1 MAIHSQSV
9 KTGFFTGNGT
19 ERTYPFNFKI
29 FQPSD
34 VLVYTAKADT
44 PDEMKLAFGEEY
56 EVTKNPD
63 QENNAG
69 GTVTLKNPLPTGS
82 RMIIVSGLAYTQP
95 TTFTNQGG
103 FYPQVLNGSL
113 DRQLILS
120 LQILDRLR
128 RTLHQPITSDKE
140 LNLAIPNPEPK
151 SGLSWSEDG
160 TRIVNND
167 YPQQVEQ
174 FQQDVRGY
182 EKQVGTFNGTVEEFN
197 KTLGESKKEFTDQ
210 SDRFRLSVDNLNTA
224 FSERSAEVKE
234 KARQIEEYVFNE
246 SGRTSLSIA
255 DLYAQLGAIT
265 QDGGYSNIPDESG
278 VSERFLRDM
287 QLYFGY
293 SAYSKL
299 PDESGV
305 SENFLAQLS
314 NYFGKPYTHQDSK
327 QDGVSENFLNEL
339 RKYLGVKQP

>member
-1 MAIHSQSV
+1 MAIHYESV
-9 KTGFFTGNGT
+9 KTGFFIGDGG
-19 ERTYPFNFKI
+19 ERTYPFSFKI
-29 FQPSD
+29 FNPAD
-34 VLVYTAKADT
+34 VAVYTSNKAGT
-44 PDEMKLAFGEEY
+44 DEVKLAFGEEY
-56 EVTKNPD
+56 TVSRNANQDTNP
-63 QENNAG
+63 G
-69 GTVTLKNPLPTGS
+69 GSITLVNPLPEGR
-82 RMIIVSGLAYTQP
+82 RMIIVSGWSYTQP

-103 FYPQVLNGSL
+103 FYPQVLNACL
-113 DRQLILS
+113 DRQLILT

-174 FQQDVRGY
+174 FQQDVREY
-182 EKQVGTFNGTVEEFN
+182 EKQVGAFSGTVTEFN
-197 KTLGESKKEFTDQ
+197 KTLGESKKEFSEQ
-210 SDRFRLSVDNLNTA
+210 SDRFRLSVDNLNAA
-224 FSERSAEVKE
+224 FSERSAEVRE

-314 NYFGKPYTHQDSK
+314 NYFGKPYTRQDSK

>member
-9 KTGFFTGNGT
+9 KTGFFTGNGS

-29 FQPSD
+29 FHPSD
-34 VLVYTAKADT
+34 VLVYTARADT

-151 SGLSWSEDG
+151 SGLSWSADG

-167 YPQQVEQ
+167 YPLQVEQ

-197 KTLGESKKEFTDQ
+197 KTLGESKKEFADQ

>member
-1 MAIHSQSV
+1 MAIHYESV
-9 KTGFFTGNGT
+9 KTGFFIGDGG

-29 FQPSD
+29 FNPAD
-34 VLVYTAKADT
+34 VAVYTSNKAGT
-44 PDEMKLAFGEEY
+44 DEVKLAFGEEY
-56 EVTKNPD
+56 TVSRNANQDTNP
-63 QENNAG
+63 G
-69 GTVTLKNPLPTGS
+69 GSITLVNPLPEGR
-82 RMIIVSGLAYTQP
+82 RMIIVSGWSYTQP

-103 FYPQVLNGSL
+103 FYPQVLNACL
-113 DRQLILS
+113 DRQLILT

-128 RTLHQPITSDKE
+128 RTLHQPITSDKK

-182 EKQVGTFNGTVEEFN
+182 EKQVGAFSGTVTEFN
-197 KTLGESKKEFTDQ
+197 KTLDESKKEFADQ
-210 SDRFRLSVDNLNTA
+210 SDRFRLSVDNLNAA
-224 FSERSAEVKE
+224 FSERSAEVRE

-265 QDGGYSNIPDESG
+265 QDGRYSNIPDESG

-299 PDESGV
+299 PDGSGV

-314 NYFGKPYTHQDSK
+314 NYFGEPYTHQDSK

>member
-9 KTGFFTGNGT
+9 KTGFFIGNGG
-19 ERTYPFNFKI
+19 ERTYPFSFKI
-29 FQPSD
+29 FTLAD
-34 VLVYTAKADT
+34 VAVYTSNKAGT
-44 PDEMKLAFGEEY
+44 DEVKLAFGEEY
-56 EVTKNPD
+56 TVSKNANQDTNP
-63 QENNAG
+63 G
-69 GTVTLKNPLPTGS
+69 GSITLVNPLPEGR
-82 RMIIVSGLAYTQP
+82 RMIIVSGWSYTQP

-113 DRQLILS
+113 DRQLILT
-120 LQILDRLR
+120 LQLLDRLR

-151 SGLSWSEDG
+151 SGLSWSADG

-278 VSERFLRDM
+278 VSE
-287 QLYFGY
+287 
-293 SAYSKL
+293 
-299 PDESGV
+299 
-305 SENFLAQLS
+305 NFLAQLS

>member
-234 KARQIEEYVFNE
+234 MARQIEEYVFNE

-265 QDGGYSNIPDESG
+265 QDGGYSSIPDESG

>member
-1 MAIHSQSV
+1 MAIHYESV
-9 KTGFFTGNGT
+9 KTGFFIGDGG
-19 ERTYPFNFKI
+19 ERTYPFSFKI
-29 FQPSD
+29 FNPAD
-34 VLVYTAKADT
+34 VAVYTSNKAGT
-44 PDEMKLAFGEEY
+44 DEVKLAFGEEY
-56 EVTKNPD
+56 TVSRNANQDTNP
-63 QENNAG
+63 G
-69 GTVTLKNPLPTGS
+69 GSITLVNPLPEGR
-82 RMIIVSGLAYTQP
+82 RMIIVSGWSYTQP

-103 FYPQVLNGSL
+103 FYPQVLNACL
-113 DRQLILS
+113 DRQLILT

-182 EKQVGTFNGTVEEFN
+182 EKQVGAFSDTVTEFN
-197 KTLGESKKEFTDQ
+197 KTLDESKKEFADQ
-210 SDRFRLSVDNLNTA
+210 SDRFRLSVDNLNAA
-224 FSERSAEVKE
+224 FSERSAEVRE

-314 NYFGKPYTHQDSK
+314 NYFGKPYTHRDSK
-327 QDGVSENFLNEL
+327 QDGVSESFLNEL
-339 RKYLGVKQP
+339 RKYLGVKQL

>member
-151 SGLSWSEDG
+151 SGLSWSADG

-327 QDGVSENFLNEL
+327 QNGVSENFLNEL

>member
-1 MAIHSQSV
+1 MAIHYESV
-9 KTGFFTGNGT
+9 KTGFFIGDGG
-19 ERTYPFNFKI
+19 ERTYPFSFKI
-29 FQPSD
+29 FNPAD
-34 VLVYTAKADT
+34 VAVYTSNKAGT
-44 PDEMKLAFGEEY
+44 DEVKLAFGEEY
-56 EVTKNPD
+56 TVSKNANQDTNP
-63 QENNAG
+63 G
-69 GTVTLKNPLPTGS
+69 GSITLVNPLPEGR
-82 RMIIVSGLAYTQP
+82 RMIIVSGWSYTQP

-103 FYPQVLNGSL
+103 FYPQVLNACL
-113 DRQLILS
+113 DRQLILT
-120 LQILDRLR
+120 LQLLDRLR

-140 LNLAIPNPEPK
+140 INLAIPNPEPK

-167 YPQQVEQ
+167 YPQQVEK
-174 FQQDVRGY
+174 FQQDVLGY
-182 EKQVGTFNGTVEEFN
+182 EKQVGAFSGTVTEFN
-197 KTLGESKKEFTDQ
+197 KTLGESKKEFAEQ
-210 SDRFRLSVDNLNTA
+210 SDRFRLSVDNLNAA
-224 FSERSAEVKE
+224 FSERSAEVRE

-314 NYFGKPYTHQDSK
+314 NYFGKPYTRQDSK

>member
-151 SGLSWSEDG
+151 SGLSWSADG

-182 EKQVGTFNGTVEEFN
+182 EKQVGTFSGTVEEFN
-197 KTLGESKKEFTDQ
+197 KTLGESKKEFADQ

-278 VSERFLRDM
+278 VSDRFLRDM

>member
-151 SGLSWSEDG
+151 SGLSWSADG

-197 KTLGESKKEFTDQ
+197 KTLGESKKAFADQ

-305 SENFLAQLS
+305 SEYFLAQLS
-314 NYFGKPYTHQDSK
+314 NYFGKQYTHQDSK

>member
-1 MAIHSQSV
+1 MAIHYESV
-9 KTGFFTGNGT
+9 KTGFFIGDGG
-19 ERTYPFNFKI
+19 ERTYPFSFKI
-29 FQPSD
+29 FNPAD
-34 VLVYTAKADT
+34 VAVYTSNKAGT
-44 PDEMKLAFGEEY
+44 DEVKLAFGEEY
-56 EVTKNPD
+56 TVSRNANQDTNP
-63 QENNAG
+63 G
-69 GTVTLKNPLPTGS
+69 GSITLVNPLPEGR
-82 RMIIVSGLAYTQP
+82 RMIIVSGWSYTQP

-103 FYPQVLNGSL
+103 FYPQVLNACL
-113 DRQLILS
+113 DRQLILT

-167 YPQQVEQ
+167 YPQQVEK

-182 EKQVGTFNGTVEEFN
+182 EKQVGTFNGTVTEFN
-197 KTLGESKKEFTDQ
+197 KTLGESKKEFADQ
-210 SDRFRLSVDNLNTA
+210 SDRFRLSVDNLNAA
-224 FSERSAEVKE
+224 FSERSAEVRE

-265 QDGGYSNIPDESG
+265 QDGRYSNIPDESG

-287 QLYFGY
+287 QLYFGH

-314 NYFGKPYTHQDSK
+314 NYFGEPYTHQDSK

-339 RKYLGVKQP
+339 RKYLGVK

>member
-1 MAIHSQSV
+1 MAIHYESV
-9 KTGFFTGNGT
+9 KTGFFIGDGG
-19 ERTYPFNFKI
+19 ERTYPFSFKI
-29 FQPSD
+29 FNPAD
-34 VLVYTAKADT
+34 VAVYTSNKAGT
-44 PDEMKLAFGEEY
+44 DEVKLAFGEEY
-56 EVTKNPD
+56 TVSRNANQDTNP
-63 QENNAG
+63 G
-69 GTVTLKNPLPTGS
+69 GSITLVNPLPEGR
-82 RMIIVSGLAYTQP
+82 RMIIVSGWSYTQP

-103 FYPQVLNGSL
+103 FYPQVLNACL
-113 DRQLILS
+113 DRQLILT

-167 YPQQVEQ
+167 YPQQVEK

-182 EKQVGTFNGTVEEFN
+182 EKQVGAFSGTVTEFN
-197 KTLGESKKEFTDQ
+197 KTLDDSKKEFADQ
-210 SDRFRLSVDNLNTA
+210 SDRFRLSVDNLNAA
-224 FSERSAEVKE
+224 FSERSAEVQE
-234 KARQIEEYVFNE
+234 KARQIKEYVFNE

-314 NYFGKPYTHQDSK
+314 NYFGKPYTHRDSK

-339 RKYLGVKQP
+339 RKYLGVKQL

>member
-34 VLVYTAKADT
+34 VLVYTARADT
-44 PDEMKLAFGEEY
+44 PEEMKLAFGEEY

-151 SGLSWSEDG
+151 SGLSWSADG

-197 KTLGESKKEFTDQ
+197 KTLGESKKEFADQ

>member
-1 MAIHSQSV
+1 MAIHYESV
-9 KTGFFTGNGT
+9 KTGFFIGDGG
-19 ERTYPFNFKI
+19 ERTYPFSFKI
-29 FQPSD
+29 FNPAD
-34 VLVYTAKADT
+34 VAVYTSNKAGT
-44 PDEMKLAFGEEY
+44 DEVKLAFGEEY
-56 EVTKNPD
+56 TVSRNANQDTNP
-63 QENNAG
+63 G
-69 GTVTLKNPLPTGS
+69 GSITLVNPLPEGR
-82 RMIIVSGLAYTQP
+82 RMIIVSGWSYTQP

-103 FYPQVLNGSL
+103 FYPQVLNACL
-113 DRQLILS
+113 DRQLILT

-128 RTLHQPITSDKE
+128 RTLHQPITSDKK

-167 YPQQVEQ
+167 YPQQVEK

-182 EKQVGTFNGTVEEFN
+182 EKQVGAFSGTVTEFN
-197 KTLGESKKEFTDQ
+197 KTLGESKKEFADQ
-210 SDRFRLSVDNLNTA
+210 SDRFRLSVDNLNAA
-224 FSERSAEVKE
+224 FAERSAEVRE

-265 QDGGYSNIPDESG
+265 QEGGYSNIPDESG

-314 NYFGKPYTHQDSK
+314 NYFGKPYTHRDSK
-327 QDGVSENFLNEL
+327 QDGVSESFLNEL
-339 RKYLGVKQP
+339 RKYLGVKQL

>member
-151 SGLSWSEDG
+151 SGLSWSADG

-197 KTLGESKKEFTDQ
+197 KTLGESKKEFADQ

-224 FSERSAEVKE
+224 FSERSAEVRE

>member
-1 MAIHSQSV
+1 MAIHYESV
-9 KTGFFTGNGT
+9 KTGFFFGNGG

-29 FQPSD
+29 FNPAD
-34 VLVYTAKADT
+34 VAVYTSNKAGT
-44 PDEMKLAFGEEY
+44 DEVKLAFGEEY
-56 EVTKNPD
+56 TVSRNANQDTNP
-63 QENNAG
+63 G
-69 GTVTLKNPLPTGS
+69 GSITLVNPLPEGR
-82 RMIIVSGLAYTQP
+82 RMIIVSGWSYTQP

-103 FYPQVLNGSL
+103 FYPQVLNACL
-113 DRQLILS
+113 DRQLILT
-120 LQILDRLR
+120 LQLLDRLS
-128 RTLHQPITSDKE
+128 RTLHQPITSDKK

-174 FQQDVRGY
+174 FKQDVRGY
-182 EKQVGTFNGTVEEFN
+182 EKQVGAFSGTVTEFN
-197 KTLGESKKEFTDQ
+197 KTLGESKKEFAEQ
-210 SDRFRLSVDNLNTA
+210 SDRFRLSVDNLNAA
-224 FSERSAEVKE
+224 FSERSAEVRE

-265 QDGGYSNIPDESG
+265 QEGGYSNIPDESG

-314 NYFGKPYTHQDSK
+314 NYFGKPYTHRDSK
-327 QDGVSENFLNEL
+327 QDGVSESFLNEL
-339 RKYLGVKQP
+339 RKYLGVKQL

>member
-1 MAIHSQSV
+1 MAIHYESV
-9 KTGFFTGNGT
+9 KTGFFIGDGG
-19 ERTYPFNFKI
+19 ERTYPFSFKI
-29 FQPSD
+29 FNPAD
-34 VLVYTAKADT
+34 VAVYTSNKAGT
-44 PDEMKLAFGEEY
+44 DEVKLAFGEEY
-56 EVTKNPD
+56 TVSRNANQDTNP
-63 QENNAG
+63 G
-69 GTVTLKNPLPTGS
+69 GSITLVNPLPEGR
-82 RMIIVSGLAYTQP
+82 RMIIVSGWSYTQP

-103 FYPQVLNGSL
+103 FYPQVLNACL
-113 DRQLILS
+113 DRQLILT

-182 EKQVGTFNGTVEEFN
+182 EEQVGAFNGTVDEFN
-197 KTLGESKKEFTDQ
+197 KTLDDSKKEFAEQ
-210 SDRFRLSVDNLNTA
+210 SNQFRLSVDNLNAA
-224 FSERSAEVKE
+224 FIERSAEVRE

-246 SGRTSLSIA
+246 LGRTSLSIA

-314 NYFGKPYTHQDSK
+314 NYFGEPYTHQDSK

-339 RKYLGVKQP
+339 RKYLGVK

>member
-151 SGLSWSEDG
+151 SGLSWSADG

-197 KTLGESKKEFTDQ
+197 KTLGESKKAFADQ

>member
-9 KTGFFTGNGT
+9 KTGFFIGDGG
-19 ERTYPFNFKI
+19 ERTYPFSFKI
-29 FQPSD
+29 FNPAD
-34 VLVYTAKADT
+34 VAVYTSNKAGT
-44 PDEMKLAFGEEY
+44 DEVKLAFGEEY
-56 EVTKNPD
+56 TVSKNANQDTNP
-63 QENNAG
+63 G
-69 GTVTLKNPLPTGS
+69 GSITLIDPLPEGR
-82 RMIIVSGLAYTQP
+82 RMIIVSGWIYTQP

-103 FYPQVLNGSL
+103 FYPQVLNASL
-113 DRQLILS
+113 DRQLILT
-120 LQILDRLR
+120 LQLLDRLR
-128 RTLHQPITSDKE
+128 RTLHQPITSDKKI
-140 LNLAIPNPEPK
+140 NLAIPNPEPK
-151 SGLSWSEDG
+151 SGLSWSADG

-197 KTLGESKKEFTDQ
+197 KTLGESKKEFADQ
-210 SDRFRLSVDNLNTA
+210 SDRFRLSVDNLNAA
-224 FSERSAEVKE
+224 FSERSAEVQE

-246 SGRTSLSIA
+246 SGRVNLSIS
-255 DLYAQLGAIT
+255 DLFTQLGAIT

>member
-151 SGLSWSEDG
+151 SGLSWSADG

-197 KTLGESKKEFTDQ
+197 KTLGESKKAFADQ

-314 NYFGKPYTHQDSK
+314 NYFGKQYTHQDSK

>member
-151 SGLSWSEDG
+151 SGLSWSADG
-160 TRIVNND
+160 TRIVNNN

-197 KTLGESKKEFTDQ
+197 KTLGESKKEFADQ

-287 QLYFGY
+287 QLYFGH

-314 NYFGKPYTHQDSK
+314 NYFGKPYTRQDSK
-327 QDGVSENFLNEL
+327 KDSISDNFLNEL

>member
-1 MAIHSQSV
+1 MAIHYESV
-9 KTGFFTGNGT
+9 KTGFFIGDGG
-19 ERTYPFNFKI
+19 ERTYPFSFKI
-29 FQPSD
+29 FNPAD
-34 VLVYTAKADT
+34 VAVYTSNKAGT
-44 PDEMKLAFGEEY
+44 DEVKLAFGEEY
-56 EVTKNPD
+56 TVSRNANQDTNP
-63 QENNAG
+63 G
-69 GTVTLKNPLPTGS
+69 GSITLVNPLPEGR
-82 RMIIVSGLAYTQP
+82 RMIIVSGWSYTQP

-103 FYPQVLNGSL
+103 FYPQVLNACL
-113 DRQLILS
+113 DRQLILT

-182 EKQVGTFNGTVEEFN
+182 EKQVGAFNDTVEEFS
-197 KTLGESKKEFTDQ
+197 KTLGESKKEFADQ
-210 SDRFRLSVDNLNTA
+210 SDRFRLSVDNLNAA
-224 FSERSAEVKE
+224 FSERSAEVRE
-234 KARQIEEYVFNE
+234 KARQIEEYVLNE

-314 NYFGKPYTHQDSK
+314 NYFGKPYTHRDSK

-339 RKYLGVKQP
+339 RKYLGVKQL

>member
-34 VLVYTAKADT
+34 VLVYTARADT

-151 SGLSWSEDG
+151 SGLSWSADG

-327 QDGVSENFLNEL
+327 QNGVSENFLNEL

>member
-9 KTGFFTGNGT
+9 KTGFFIGNGR
-19 ERTYPFNFKI
+19 ERTYPFNFRI
-29 FQPSD
+29 FNPAD
-34 VLVYTAKADT
+34 VAVYTSNKAGT
-44 PDEMKLAFGEEY
+44 DEVKLAFGEEY
-56 EVTKNPD
+56 TVSR
-63 QENNAG
+63 NANQDTGPG
-69 GTVTLKNPLPTGS
+69 GSITLANPLPEGR
-82 RMIIVSGLAYTQP
+82 RMIIVSGVSYTQP

-113 DRQLILS
+113 DRQTILS
-120 LQILDRLR
+120 LQIFDRLQ
-128 RTLHQPITSDKE
+128 RTLHQPVTSDKK

-151 SGLSWSEDG
+151 SGLSWSADG

-167 YPQQVEQ
+167 YPQQVEK

-182 EKQVGTFNGTVEEFN
+182 EKQVGAFSDTVTEFN
-197 KTLGESKKEFTDQ
+197 KTLGESQKEFAEQ
-210 SDRFRLSVDNLNTA
+210 SDRFRLSVNNLNAA
-224 FSERSAEVKE
+224 FSERSAEVRE

-265 QDGGYSNIPDESG
+265 QDGRYSNIPDESG

-287 QLYFGY
+287 QLYFGD

-314 NYFGKPYTHQDSK
+314 NYFGEPYTHQDSK

>member
-9 KTGFFTGNGT
+9 KTGFFTGNGS

-34 VLVYTAKADT
+34 VLVYTAKADA

-120 LQILDRLR
+120 LQILDRLH

-151 SGLSWSEDG
+151 SGLSWSADG

-197 KTLGESKKEFTDQ
+197 KTLGESKKEFADQ

-255 DLYAQLGAIT
+255 DLYSQLGAIT

-327 QDGVSENFLNEL
+327 QNGVSENFLNEL

>member
-1 MAIHSQSV
+1 MAIHYESV
-9 KTGFFTGNGT
+9 KTGFFIGDGG
-19 ERTYPFNFKI
+19 ERTYPFSFKI
-29 FQPSD
+29 FNPAD
-34 VLVYTAKADT
+34 VAVYTSNKAGT
-44 PDEMKLAFGEEY
+44 DEVKLAFGEEY
-56 EVTKNPD
+56 TVSKNANQDTNP
-63 QENNAG
+63 G
-69 GTVTLKNPLPTGS
+69 GSITLVNPLPEGR
-82 RMIIVSGLAYTQP
+82 RMIIVSGWSYTQP

-103 FYPQVLNGSL
+103 FYPQVLNACL
-113 DRQLILS
+113 DRQLILT
-120 LQILDRLR
+120 LQLLDRLR

-140 LNLAIPNPEPK
+140 INLAIPNPEPK

-167 YPQQVEQ
+167 YPQQVEK

-182 EKQVGTFNGTVEEFN
+182 EKQVGAFSGTVEEFS
-197 KTLGESKKEFTDQ
+197 KTLGESKKEFADQ
-210 SDRFRLSVDNLNTA
+210 SDRFRLSVDNLNAA
-224 FSERSAEVKE
+224 FSERSAEVRE

-314 NYFGKPYTHQDSK
+314 NYFGKPYTRQDSK

>member
-1 MAIHSQSV
+1 MAIHYESV
-9 KTGFFTGNGT
+9 KTGFFIGDGG
-19 ERTYPFNFKI
+19 ERTYPFSFKI
-29 FQPSD
+29 FNPAD
-34 VLVYTAKADT
+34 VAVYTSNKAGT
-44 PDEMKLAFGEEY
+44 DEVKLAFGEEY
-56 EVTKNPD
+56 TVSRNANQDTNP
-63 QENNAG
+63 G
-69 GTVTLKNPLPTGS
+69 GSITLVNPLPEGR
-82 RMIIVSGLAYTQP
+82 RMIIVSGWSYTQP

-103 FYPQVLNGSL
+103 FYPQVLNACL
-113 DRQLILS
+113 DRQLILT

-174 FQQDVRGY
+174 FKQDVRGY
-182 EKQVGTFNGTVEEFN
+182 EKQVGAFSGTVTEFN
-197 KTLGESKKEFTDQ
+197 KTLDDSKKEFAEQ
-210 SDRFRLSVDNLNTA
+210 SNQFRLSVDNLNAA
-224 FSERSAEVKE
+224 FIERSAEVRE

-246 SGRTSLSIA
+246 LGRTSLSIA

-314 NYFGKPYTHQDSK
+314 NYFGEPYTHQDSK

-339 RKYLGVKQP
+339 RKYLGVK

>member
-9 KTGFFTGNGT
+9 KTGFFTGNGS

-69 GTVTLKNPLPTGS
+69 GTVTLKKPLPTGS

-151 SGLSWSEDG
+151 SGLSWSADG
-160 TRIVNND
+160 TRIVNNN

-197 KTLGESKKEFTDQ
+197 KTLGESKKAFADQ

-224 FSERSAEVKE
+224 FSERSAEVRE

>member
-1 MAIHSQSV
+1 MAIHYESV
-9 KTGFFTGNGT
+9 KTGFFIGDSG
-19 ERTYPFNFKI
+19 ERTYPFSFKI
-29 FQPSD
+29 FNPAD
-34 VLVYTAKADT
+34 VAVYTSNKAGT
-44 PDEMKLAFGEEY
+44 DEVKLAFGEEY
-56 EVTKNPD
+56 TVSRNANQDTNP
-63 QENNAG
+63 G
-69 GTVTLKNPLPTGS
+69 GSITLVNPLPEGR
-82 RMIIVSGLAYTQP
+82 RMIIVSGWSYTQP

-103 FYPQVLNGSL
+103 FYPQVLNACL
-113 DRQLILS
+113 DRQLILT

-182 EKQVGTFNGTVEEFN
+182 EEQVGAFNGTVDEFN
-197 KTLGESKKEFTDQ
+197 KTLDDSKKEFAEQ
-210 SDRFRLSVDNLNTA
+210 SNQFRLSVDNLNAA
-224 FSERSAEVKE
+224 FIERSAEVRE

-265 QDGGYSNIPDESG
+265 QDGRYSNIPDESG

-287 QLYFGY
+287 QLYFGD

-314 NYFGKPYTHQDSK
+314 NYFGEPYTHQDSK

>member
-1 MAIHSQSV
+1 MAIHYESV
-9 KTGFFTGNGT
+9 KTGFFIGDGG
-19 ERTYPFNFKI
+19 ERTYPFSFKI
-29 FQPSD
+29 FNPAD
-34 VLVYTAKADT
+34 VAVYTSNKAGT
-44 PDEMKLAFGEEY
+44 DEVKLAFGEEY
-56 EVTKNPD
+56 TVSRNANQDTNP
-63 QENNAG
+63 G
-69 GTVTLKNPLPTGS
+69 GSITLVNPLPEGR
-82 RMIIVSGLAYTQP
+82 RMIIVSGWSYTQP

-103 FYPQVLNGSL
+103 FYPQVLNACL
-113 DRQLILS
+113 DRQLILT

-140 LNLAIPNPEPK
+140 LNLANPNPEPK

-174 FQQDVRGY
+174 FKQDVRGY
-182 EKQVGTFNGTVEEFN
+182 EKQVGAFSGTVTEFN
-197 KTLGESKKEFTDQ
+197 KTLDDSKKEFAEQ
-210 SDRFRLSVDNLNTA
+210 SNQFRLSVDNLNAA
-224 FSERSAEVKE
+224 FIERSAEVRE

-246 SGRTSLSIA
+246 LGRTSLSIA

-314 NYFGKPYTHQDSK
+314 NYFGEPYTHQDSK

-339 RKYLGVKQP
+339 RKYLGVK

>member
-9 KTGFFTGNGT
+9 KTGFFTGNGS

-29 FQPSD
+29 FHPSD
-34 VLVYTAKADT
+34 VLVYIARADT
-44 PDEMKLAFGEEY
+44 PEEMKLAFGEEY

-103 FYPQVLNGSL
+103 FYPQVLNASL
-113 DRQLILS
+113 DRQLILT
-120 LQILDRLR
+120 LQLLDRLR
-128 RTLHQPITSDKE
+128 RTLHQPITSDKKI
-140 LNLAIPNPEPK
+140 NLAIPNPEPK

-182 EKQVGTFNGTVEEFN
+182 EKQVGAFNATVEELN
-197 KTLGESKKEFTDQ
+197 KTLSDIKKEFADM
-210 SDRFRLSVDNLNTA
+210 
-224 FSERSAEVKE
+224 SEQIKAIQE
-234 KARQIEEYVFNE
+234 KLKM
-246 SGRTSLSIA
+246 T
-255 DLYAQLGAIT
+255 
-265 QDGGYSNIPDESG
+265 GGI
-278 VSERFLRDM
+278 
-287 QLYFGY
+287 
-293 SAYSKL
+293 
-299 PDESGV
+299 
-305 SENFLAQLS
+305 
-314 NYFGKPYTHQDSK
+314 
-327 QDGVSENFLNEL
+327 
-339 RKYLGVKQP
+339 